1 MAEFIPSVG
10 KSFVIIFLSEI
21 ADRTFILILMY
32 STKLSWF
39 PILVSSLLSM
49 GMMNI
54 LAISVGYLIPMLLV
68 KDIIDW
74 IGFTCFLLFGV
85 FSIYESCTGES
96 TTVAEEFEKVK
107 NEEDQGYKQLSDNEE
122 GKVQKPEEKGVL
134 RKCVELF
141 WFLAISELG
150 DKSEITT
157 IAIAALYDFYG
168 VLCGTMLA
176 YACTIMIAI
185 FVGHIVSKFL
195 SEKQMGLIGGIVC
208 LLFALQI
215 LLYKLGIF
223 TWH

>member
-74 IGFTCFLLFGV
+74 IGFT
-85 FSIYESCTGES
+85 
-96 TTVAEEFEKVK
+96 
-107 NEEDQGYKQLSDNEE
+107 
-122 GKVQKPEEKGVL
+122 
-134 RKCVELF
+134 
-141 WFLAISELG
+141 
-150 DKSEITT
+150 
-157 IAIAALYDFYG
+157 
-168 VLCGTMLA
+168 
-176 YACTIMIAI
+176 
-185 FVGHIVSKFL
+185 
-195 SEKQMGLIGGIVC
+195 
-208 LLFALQI
+208 
-215 LLYKLGIF
+215 
-223 TWH
+223 